1 MTLVISA
8 FVIWGDFRILQARI
22 HSTMSVI
29 SYPVVYYTFP
39 SEQVIGMIPGAGHQL
54 VERDLKTLKSKFLD
68 FLQRDYKKTGFYPAF
83 DIQEPK
89 VKVIEVKIR
98 PSYKDQSGNY
108 PLSETIKV
116 PVLAIYGDTGQ
127 GHFEC
132 FLPGLEEV
140 FYYYDPKQF
149 KAIFTH
155 FCVSIFNSYS
165 PDKLYHYLSME
176 MPKVDFIKLRI
187 IENRVVNEQRFMQEV
202 RLEYLDQLAVK
213 LPAPRRN
220 KTRQQLPDAAWELDD
235 KVGEIMDKVMIG
247 KTNVLVIGESGVG
260 KSAALRLVIRK
271 LSAPSRP
278 AGDRSFWEMRAQ
290 RFVAKAKYMGEWQ
303 EICEAIIRDLA
314 KINGT
319 LYLLDVVRLLQ
330 IGGASAEVSVAAF
343 LQDFLQT
350 GELTIIGEL
359 TITELD
365 SIRKRLPGFVENFQ
379 LVRIEELPKP
389 KVQSVF
395 RQFADYVE
403 QQMSI
408 KVSEEAL
415 SEIYRL
421 LYRYAPYEKF
431 PGKGIKFLAKA
442 ISGARLKGG
451 RRITRRDVLN
461 QFVEETGM
469 PELFLRDDLRLNTEE
484 LHDYFSNQIIGQ
496 PQVLDQLAGIVKV
509 FKAGLNNP
517 YKPIQTLLFAGPTGV
532 GKTASAKALAN
543 YFFGKGQKQTPLVR
557 IEMSE
562 FQHPSQLSKFIG
574 SGNEVGAL
582 VKNIRERPFS
592 VLLLDE
598 VEKAHPAIFD
608 ALMTVLDEGMM
619 VDNFGRITNFR
630 NSIIIMTSNI
640 GASNIKAIGFSENSG
655 EKVYQAAIE
664 KKFRPEFVNRI
675 DGMVFFNN
683 LDPVSILKICR
694 KELKALEKREGFFKR
709 KITLEF
715 TEAIIAFI
723 AKVGYDHR
731 YGARPLQR
739 AIAIHITEKLAI
751 YLLENPKLSKATLHL
766 DYQNEVIINQF

>member
-1 MTLVISA
+1 
-8 FVIWGDFRILQARI
+8 
-22 HSTMSVI
+22 MSI
-29 SYPVVYYTFP
+29 INYPVVYYSFP
-39 SEQVIGMIPGAGHQL
+39 SAQVIGMIPGTGHQL

-68 FLQRDYKKTGFYPAF
+68 FLQKDYKKTGHYPSF
-83 DIQEPK
+83 DILAPK
-89 VKVIEVKIR
+89 TKVFEVSIR
-98 PSYKDQSGNY
+98 PSYKDSSGNY

-132 FLPGLEEV
+132 YLPALEEV

-155 FCVSIFNSYS
+155 FCVSIFNGYA
-165 PDKLYHYLSME
+165 PDELYHYLSLE
-176 MPKVDFIKLRI
+176 LPQVDFIKFRI
-187 IENRVVNEQRFMQEV
+187 IEKQVVRRPEFMQD
-202 RLEYLDQLAVK
+202 LHLKYLDQLAVK

-220 KTRQQLPDAAWELDD
+220 KTRQQLPDAAWELEEQ
-235 KVGEIMDKVMIG
+235 VNEIMDKIVVG

-271 LSAPSRP
+271 LSAPNSP
-278 AGDRSFWEMRAQ
+278 VGDRTFWEMRAQ
-290 RFVAKAKYMGEWQ
+290 RFVANAKYLGEWQ
-303 EICEAIIRDLA
+303 EKCEAIIQDLTSV
-314 KINGT
+314 NGT

-330 IGGASAEVSVAAF
+330 LGGSSPEVSVATF
-343 LQDFLQT
+343 LQDFLQS
-350 GELTIIGEL
+350 GKLTLIGEVTL
-359 TITELD
+359 TELE

-379 LVRIEELPKP
+379 LVTIKELPKP

-408 KVSEEAL
+408 KISEEAL

-442 ISGARLKGG
+442 ISEARLKSA
-451 RRITRRDVLN
+451 RRITRRDILN
-461 QFVEETGM
+461 QFIEQTGM

-484 LHDYFSNQIIGQ
+484 LHDYFSSQIIGQ

-543 YFFGKGQKQTPLVR
+543 YFFGKGQQQTPLVR

-562 FQHPSQLSKFIG
+562 FQHPAQLSKFIG
-574 SGNEVGAL
+574 SGDEVGAL

-630 NSIIIMTSNI
+630 NSIIIMTSNL
-640 GASNIKAIGFSENSG
+640 GASNVKAIGFSEGSD
-655 EKVYQAAIE
+655 EKMYQAAIE

-683 LDPVSILKICR
+683 LDQRSILKICR
-694 KELKALEKREGFFKR
+694 KELKALENREGLLKR
-709 KITLEF
+709 KITLSF
-715 TEAIIAFI
+715 SEAVIAFI
-723 AKVGYDHR
+723 ASVGYDHR

-739 AIAIHITEKLAI
+739 AIAIHLIEPLAVF
-751 YLLENPKLSKATLHL
+751 LLENPKLSDVCLQIEYKK
-766 DYQNEVIINQF
+766 EIIITIPKK

>member
-1 MTLVISA
+1 
-8 FVIWGDFRILQARI
+8 
-22 HSTMSVI
+22 MSVI
-29 SYPVVYYTFP
+29 SYPVVYYSFP

-54 VERDLKTLKSKFLD
+54 VERDLKTLKSKFLN
-68 FLQRDYKKTGFYPAF
+68 FLQRDYKKTGHYPSF
-83 DIQEPK
+83 DIQDPK
-89 VKVIEVKIR
+89 VKVLEVKIR

-132 FLPGLEEV
+132 FLPGIQEV
-140 FYYYDPKQF
+140 FYYYDQKQF

-155 FCVSIFNSYS
+155 FCVSIFNGYS
-165 PDKLYHYLSME
+165 PDQLYHYLSMDI
-176 MPKVDFIKLRI
+176 PKVDFIKLRI
-187 IENRVVNEQRFMQEV
+187 IENRVVKEPEFMREIN
-202 RLEYLDQLAVK
+202 LEYLDQLAAK

-220 KTRQQLPDAAWELDD
+220 KGKQQLPDAAWELEE
-235 KVGEIMDKVMIG
+235 KVTEIMEKIMVG
-247 KTNVLVIGESGVG
+247 KTNVLVIGEPGVG

-271 LSAPSRP
+271 LSSPNSVI
-278 AGDRSFWEMRAQ
+278 GDRTFWEMRSQ

-303 EICEAIIRDLA
+303 EICEAIIRDLTRV
-314 KINGT
+314 NGT
-319 LYLLDVVRLLQ
+319 LYLLDIVRLLQ
-330 IGGASAEVSVAAF
+330 IGGSSPEISVAAF
-343 LQDFLQT
+343 LQDFLQS
-350 GELTIIGEL
+350 GELTLIGEV
-359 TITELD
+359 TITELE

-379 LVRIEELPKP
+379 LVKIDELPKP
-389 KVQSVF
+389 KIQAIF

-408 KVSEEAL
+408 KISEEAL

-431 PGKGIKFLAKA
+431 PGKGIKFLSKA
-442 ISGARLKGG
+442 ISEARLIGG
-451 RRITRRDVLN
+451 NRISRREVLN
-461 QFVEETGM
+461 QFVEQTGM

-484 LHDYFSNQIIGQ
+484 LNEYFKSQIIGQ
-496 PQVLDQLAGIVKV
+496 PMVLDQLAGMVKV

-543 YFFGKGQKQTPLVR
+543 YFFGKGQQQTPLVR

-562 FQHPSQLSKFIG
+562 FQHPSQISKFIG
-574 SGNEVGAL
+574 SGDEVGAL

-598 VEKAHPAIFD
+598 VEKAHPGVFD

-630 NSIIIMTSNI
+630 NSIIIMTSNL
-640 GASNIKAIGFSENSG
+640 GASNTKTIGFSESSG

-664 KKFRPEFVNRI
+664 RFFRPEFVNRI

-683 LDPVSILKICR
+683 LDPASILKICR
-694 KELKALEKREGFFKR
+694 KELKALDKREGFIKR
-709 KITLEF
+709 KITLKF
-715 TEAIIAFI
+715 TEELVAFI
-723 AKVGYDHR
+723 AKVGFDHR

-739 AIAIHITEKLAI
+739 AIAIHITEIIAKFFLD
-751 YLLENPKLSKATLHL
+751 NPKLSNTVLQI
-766 DYQNEVIINQF
+766 DYQNEVTILPIE

>member
-1 MTLVISA
+1 
-8 FVIWGDFRILQARI
+8 
-22 HSTMSVI
+22 MSMI

-39 SEQVIGMIPGAGHQL
+39 SDQVIGMIPGAGHQL
-54 VERDLKTLKSKFLD
+54 VERDLRTLKSKFLD
-68 FLQRDYKKTGFYPAF
+68 FLQKNYKKTGHYPAF
-83 DIQEPK
+83 DILEPK
-89 VKVIEVKIR
+89 VKEFEVKVR
-98 PSYKDQSGNY
+98 PSYKDQTGNY

-116 PVLAIYGDTGQ
+116 SVLAIYGDTGQ
-127 GHFEC
+127 GHYEC
-132 FLPGLEEV
+132 FLPALEEV
-140 FYYYDPKQF
+140 FYYYDKKQF

-155 FCVSIFNSYS
+155 FCVSIFNNYS
-165 PDKLYHYLSME
+165 PGQLYHYLSME
-176 MPKVDFIKLRI
+176 TPQVDFIKFRI
-187 IENRVVNEQRFMQEV
+187 MENRVVKDQRFMQAV
-202 RLEYLDQLAVK
+202 NLEYLDQLAIK

-220 KTRQQLPDAAWELDD
+220 KSRQQLPDAAWELDD
-235 KVGEIMDKVMIG
+235 KVAEIMDKIMFG

-271 LSAPSRP
+271 LSAPNSP
-278 AGDRSFWEMRAQ
+278 VGDRSFWEMRAQ

-303 EICEAIIRDLA
+303 EICEAIIRDLSRV
-314 KINGT
+314 NGT

-330 IGGASAEVSVAAF
+330 IGGASPEVSVAAF
-343 LQDFLQT
+343 LQDFLQS
-350 GELTIIGEL
+350 GELTLIGEV
-359 TITELD
+359 TIRELE

-379 LVRIEELPKP
+379 LVRIDELTKP

-408 KVSEEAL
+408 KISEEAL

-442 ISGARLKGG
+442 ISEARIKAVS
-451 RRITRRDVLN
+451 RITRRDVLN
-461 QFVEETGM
+461 QFVEQTGM
-469 PELFLRDDLRLNTEE
+469 PELFLRDDLRLNTKE
-484 LHDYFSNQIIGQ
+484 LHDYFSSQIIGQ
-496 PQVLDQLAGIVKV
+496 PKILDQLAGMVKV

-532 GKTASAKALAN
+532 GKTISAKALAN
-543 YFFGKGQKQTPLVR
+543 YFFGKGQKQSPLVR

-562 FQHPSQLSKFIG
+562 FQHPSQISKFIG

-598 VEKAHPAIFD
+598 VEKAHPGVFD

-630 NSIIIMTSNI
+630 NAIIIMTSNL
-640 GASNIKAIGFSENSG
+640 GASSSKAIGFSENSG

-664 KKFRPEFVNRI
+664 KFFRPEFVNRI

-683 LDPVSILKICR
+683 LDPASILKICR
-694 KELKALEKREGFFKR
+694 KELKALEKREGLAKR
-709 KITLEF
+709 KITLNF
-715 TEAIIAFI
+715 TEALVDFI

-739 AIAIHITEKLAI
+739 AIAIHITEKLATF
-751 YLLENPKLSKATLHL
+751 LLENSGISNTLFNI
-766 DYQNEVIINQF
+766 DYQKEVTITPSKKYQS

>member
-1 MTLVISA
+1 M
-8 FVIWGDFRILQARI
+8 
-22 HSTMSVI
+22 STI
-29 SYPVVYYTFP
+29 SYPIVYYTFP
-39 SEQVIGMIPGAGHQL
+39 SDQVIGMIPGAGHQL
-54 VERDLKTLKSKFLD
+54 VERDVKTLKSKFLD
-68 FLQRDYKKTGFYPAF
+68 FLQRNYKKTGFYPAF
-83 DIQEPK
+83 DIQDPK
-89 VKVIEVKIR
+89 VKVLEVKIR
-98 PSYKDQSGNY
+98 PSYKDDSGNY
-108 PLSETIKV
+108 PLSESIKV

-132 FLPGLEEV
+132 FLPALQEV
-140 FYYYDPKQF
+140 FYYYDQKQF

-155 FCVSIFNSYS
+155 FCVSIFNNYP
-165 PDKLYHYLSME
+165 PDKLYNYLSME
-176 MPKVDFIKLRI
+176 IPEVDFIKLRI
-187 IENRVVNEQRFMQEV
+187 IENRVVKGERFMQEIK
-202 RLEYLDQLAVK
+202 LEYLDQLAMK

-220 KTRQQLPDAAWELDD
+220 KTRQQLPDAAWELDAQ
-235 KVGEIMDKVMIG
+235 VAEIMDKVMVG
-247 KTNVLVIGESGVG
+247 KTNVLVIGDPGVG

-271 LSAPSRP
+271 LSAPNSP
-278 AGDRSFWEMRAQ
+278 VGDRSFWEMRSQ
-290 RFVAKAKYMGEWQ
+290 RFVAKAKYLGEWQ

-314 KINGT
+314 KVNGT
-319 LYLLDVVRLLQ
+319 LYLLDIVRLLQ
-330 IGGASAEVSVAAF
+330 IGGPSAEVSVAAF

-350 GELTIIGEL
+350 GELTLIGEV

-379 LVRIEELPKP
+379 LVKIDELPKP

-408 KVSEEAL
+408 KISEEAL

-442 ISGARLKGG
+442 ISEVRIKGG
-451 RRITRRDVLN
+451 SRISRRDVLN

-484 LHDYFSNQIIGQ
+484 LQEYFSNQIIGQ
-496 PQVLDQLAGIVKV
+496 PQVLNQLAGIVKV

-557 IEMSE
+557 IDMSE

-574 SGNEVGAL
+574 SGKEVGAL

-630 NSIIIMTSNI
+630 NSIIIMTSNL
-640 GASNIKAIGFSENSG
+640 GATNNKSIGFSETDG
-655 EKVYQAAIE
+655 AKVYQAAIE

-683 LDPVSILKICR
+683 LDPLSILKICR
-694 KELKALEKREGFFKR
+694 KELKALEKREGFLKR
-709 KITLEF
+709 NITLEF
-715 TEAIIAFI
+715 TEELIAFI
-723 AKVGYDHR
+723 AKVGYDRR

-739 AIAIHITEKLAI
+739 AIAINITEKLAI
-751 YLLENPKLSKATLHL
+751 YLLENPNLTKTTLTI
-766 DYQNEVIINQF
+766 DYQKEVTISQLKNN